1 MVKMIGAIG
10 DSITHGYYDSEDLGW
25 FARLGKLVLK
35 SLPAEYLFN
44 NLAQSGDN
52 IADAAMRAVSEVL
65 SRRFD
70 MLLVSLGTNDL
81 RRRKDSDMALD
92 FSFGAREMYWHRLL
106 DILQASGAEIV
117 VLDVLP
123 VMEKRYLPTASL
135 IRKNDDVERYNNQ
148 ICRICHERNIKF
160 FARYPQWHTRALDKL
175 YQDATHPNSRGHQL
189 IAEEVFSFLQKEK
202 LLTVSEPQN
211 AES

>member
-1 MVKMIGAIG
+1 MVKLIGAIG
-10 DSITHGYYDSEDLGW
+10 DSITHGYYDGEDLGW
-25 FARLGKLVLK
+25 FARLGKLILK
-35 SLPAEYLFN
+35 DYPAGYLFN

-52 IADAAMRAVSEVL
+52 IADAAMRAVSEVS
-65 SRRFD
+65 SRHFD

-106 DILQASGAEIV
+106 DILQKNCPNIIV
-117 VLDVLP
+117 FDVLP
-123 VMEKRYLPTASL
+123 VVEKRYLPTASL

-148 ICRICHERNIKF
+148 ICRICHERKIRF
-160 FARYPQWHTRALDKL
+160 FARYPQWHTRTLEKL

-189 IAEEVFSFLQKEK
+189 IAEEVFAFLQKEK
-202 LLTVSEPQN
+202 LLTPPEPQN
-211 AES
+211 A